1 MEPKISP
8 HTRNCMNCYWFD
20 FKPNHKPR
28 TRACMYP
35 ENIEMRQIVIEVP
48 SPSGVSV
55 IKNLVCGMWKDCG
68 MLERGLSKG
77 FI

>member
-1 MEPKISP
+1 
-8 HTRNCMNCYWFD
+8 
-20 FKPNHKPR
+20 
-28 TRACMYP
+28 MYP